1 MTIGGER
8 FYLTANGREGGTVG
22 EVFIRWGKQGQTSA
36 GLMDIYAVALSVGLQ
51 HDVPLLDL
59 VNSRVA
65 LCAATVRRGAR

>member
-1 MTIGGER
+1 M
-8 FYLTANGREGGTVG
+8 G